1 LQRAEFL
8 ACFVLHSRTLRETS
22 LLVDLMTPDFGLT
35 RVVARGARSARSRVR
50 PMIQPFRPLLV
61 SWAGRHDLK
70 TLSGL
75 EEQGR
80 PCQLAGLELAA
91 AYYMNELL
99 LRMLPPDAPC
109 PTVFA
114 SYAQTLDQLSKSSA
128 GLRPGRSDPQ
138 SESGQSEQMSKAGN
152 DALETGLR
160 LFELELLDSLGLVPD
175 FANCRRTTAAHL
187 STAQQSDALKI
198 ESGLRYRYYP
208 EAGYAVEVADAGDTI
223 DARNPD
229 NAVEDSP
236 NSMPSVEVSGE
247 TLLALGTRQLQSK
260 QVLREAKNVMRRQLA
275 QHLGGQPLKS
285 REMIAFYTAGRQDSS
300 DG

>member
-128 GLRPGRSDPQ
+128 GLRPGRC
-138 SESGQSEQMSKAGN
+138 
-152 DALETGLR
+152 LR

-175 FANCRRTTAAHL
+175 FANCRRTTDAHL

-208 EAGYAVEVADAGDTI
+208 EAGYAVDMADAADTI
-223 DARNPD
+223 DARDAD
-229 NAVEDSP
+229 NAVEESP

-247 TLLALGTRQLQSK
+247 TLLALGTRQLQGK